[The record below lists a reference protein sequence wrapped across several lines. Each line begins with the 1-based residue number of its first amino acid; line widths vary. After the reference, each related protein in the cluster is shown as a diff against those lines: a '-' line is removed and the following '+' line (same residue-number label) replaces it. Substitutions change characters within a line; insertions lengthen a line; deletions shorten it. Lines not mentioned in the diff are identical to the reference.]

1 MLSLGERLSLWC
13 FCALFLLNYT
23 APFSAEESVC
33 AGSFAS
39 LNAILDTDYKFELY
53 ELCELPCEVPEQ
65 FRSIVVQPNKTIY

>member
-1 MLSLGERLSLWC
+1 MVL
-13 FCALFLLNYT
+13 CALFLLNYT